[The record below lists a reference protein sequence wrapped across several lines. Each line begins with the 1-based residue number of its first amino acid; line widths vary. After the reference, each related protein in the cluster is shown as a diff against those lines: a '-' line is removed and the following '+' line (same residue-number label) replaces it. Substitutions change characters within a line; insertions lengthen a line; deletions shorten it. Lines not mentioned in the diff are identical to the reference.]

1 MHDTRQGMNV
11 GHAEIS
17 VADSGCFS
25 QIQDPNFSIQNPRSR
40 ILDLRSRV
48 KKAPDPGS
56 RNRIS
61 NKECKYF
68 NPNMIRDGFHGFR
81 IFSIPDPGVKKALD
95 PGP

>member
-17 VADSGCFS
+17 VADPGCLS
-25 QIQDPNFSIQNPRSR
+25 QIKDPNFSIQNPRSR

-48 KKAPDPGS
+48 KKEPDPGTGS
-56 RNRIS
+56 ATKNVSI
-61 NKECKYF
+61 F
-68 NPNMIRDGFHGFR
+68 NPNMIRDGFPGFG
-81 IFSIPDPGVKKALD
+81 IFSIPDPGVKRALD